1 MLKKSTIASN
11 SFDCSS
17 VRPSLVM
24 KIKWWNGIES
34 LKDDYNGDHI
44 LDNGVYDVVENQVG
58 DQFDPNVS
66 KY

>member
-1 MLKKSTIASN
+1 MMN
-11 SFDCSS
+11 
-17 VRPSLVM
+17 
-24 KIKWWNGIES
+24 N
-34 LKDDYNGDHI
+34 DYKL